1 MDKKYY
7 LLISDELIS
16 NNFISN
22 IYNNIDYIFI
32 FNKLISAK
40 NTPYLVALDT
50 VIDTFYASRLFSE
63 QFIKDLVLVSI
74 DTKIL
79 YAHKES
85 VLADADGLFIERS
98 FTQMITDKANDLCDR
113 IISAKN
119 NKIQDNL
126 EKAMPI
132 INIKEYTKHIINNNN
147 IEIIEYYNYI
157 NYYSVY
163 TEEVVYLSLYDSEYN
178 NYKFIEKYIDYII
191 TNFAYKENN
200 YISSNDFNKSSNI
213 QIDKI
218 NTNNPDNIKNINN
231 KLNTLS
237 NLNNNNNNNKINE
250 INDNDIIDNKLDTDI
265 NLNQVIISSKVN
277 NQSSL
282 YSKKGLI
289 TNILFHQKDI
299 LIKRTQIN
307 DNKELLISSNINNIK
322 EDNNIDLMFN
332 NLWKI
337 YPRKINKV
345 QALKT
350 FTKKIGKLKGEK
362 ALDKGRYIYKFLVN
376 SISLWKKENRKLEM
390 IPHFSSWLNANIE

>member
-7 LLISDELIS
+7 LFISDELIS

-157 NYYSVY
+157 NYYSVD

-218 NTNNPDNIKNINN
+218 NTNNPDNTKNIIN

-237 NLNNNNNNNKINE
+237 NLKNNKINE
-250 INDNDIIDNKLDTDI
+250 INDN
-265 NLNQVIISSKVN
+265 
-277 NQSSL
+277 
-282 YSKKGLI
+282 
-289 TNILFHQKDI
+289 
-299 LIKRTQIN
+299 
-307 DNKELLISSNINNIK
+307 KELLINSDISNAQ
-322 EDNNIDLMFN
+322 EDNTISLMFN

-345 QALKT
+345 QAQKT

-362 ALDKGRYIYKFLVN
+362 ALDKGRYIYKFLMN

-390 IPHFSSWLNANIE
+390 IPHFSSWLNANIEDSKYINKK

>member
-32 FNKLISAK
+32 FNKLIIAK
-40 NTPYLVALDT
+40 KTPYLIALDT
-50 VIDTFYASRLFSE
+50 VIDTFCASRLFSE
-63 QFIKDLVLVSI
+63 QLIKDLVLVSI

-98 FTQMITDKANDLCDR
+98 FTQMITDKENDLCDR
-113 IISAKN
+113 IISTKN

-157 NYYSVY
+157 NYYSVD

-178 NYKFIEKYIDYII
+178 NYKFIERYIDYII

-200 YISSNDFNKSSNI
+200 CISSNNFNKSSNI
-213 QIDKI
+213 QIDKL
-218 NTNNPDNIKNINN
+218 NTNNPDNIKNNIN

-237 NLNNNNNNNKINE
+237 NLNNNNNNINE
-250 INDNDIIDNKLDTDI
+250 INDNDIIDNKVDNNI
-265 NLNQVIISSKVN
+265 NLNQVIISSKLN

-282 YSKKGLI
+282 SSKKEKYNLLVV
-289 TNILFHQKDI
+289 NQKE
-299 LIKRTQIN
+299 N
-307 DNKELLISSNINNIK
+307 DSSNNNINNKK
-322 EDNNIDLMFN
+322 EDNTISLMFN

-345 QALKT
+345 QAQKT

-362 ALDKGRYIYKFLVN
+362 ALEKGRYIYKFLMN

>member
-16 NNFISN
+16 DNFMSN

-50 VIDTFYASRLFSE
+50 VIDTFCASRLFSE
-63 QFIKDLVLVSI
+63 QLIKDLVLVSI

-98 FTQMITDKANDLCDR
+98 FTQMITDKENDLCDR
-113 IISAKN
+113 IISTKN
-119 NKIQDNL
+119 NKTQDNL

-157 NYYSVY
+157 NYYSVD

-178 NYKFIEKYIDYII
+178 NYKFIERYIDYII
-191 TNFAYKENN
+191 TNFAYKENDC
-200 YISSNDFNKSSNI
+200 ISSNNFNKSSNI
-213 QIDKI
+213 QIDNI
-218 NTNNPDNIKNINN
+218 NTNNPDNIKNNIN

-237 NLNNNNNNNKINE
+237 NLNNNNNNINE
-250 INDNDIIDNKLDTDI
+250 INDNDIIDNKVDNNI
-265 NLNQVIISSKVN
+265 NLNQVIISSKLN

-282 YSKKGLI
+282 SSKKDKYNLLVV
-289 TNILFHQKDI
+289 NQKE
-299 LIKRTQIN
+299 N
-307 DNKELLISSNINNIK
+307 DSSNNNINNKK
-322 EDNNIDLMFN
+322 EDNTISLMFN

-345 QALKT
+345 QAQKT

-362 ALDKGRYIYKFLVN
+362 ALEKGRYIYKFLMN

>member
-16 NNFISN
+16 DNFISN

-50 VIDTFYASRLFSE
+50 VIDTFCASRLFSE
-63 QFIKDLVLVSI
+63 QLIKDLVLVSI

-98 FTQMITDKANDLCDR
+98 FTQMITDKENDLCDR
-113 IISAKN
+113 IISTKN

-126 EKAMPI
+126 ENAMPI

-157 NYYSVY
+157 NYYSVD

-200 YISSNDFNKSSNI
+200 CISSNNFNKSSNI
-213 QIDKI
+213 QIDKL
-218 NTNNPDNIKNINN
+218 NTNNPDNIKNNIN

-237 NLNNNNNNNKINE
+237 NLNNNNNNNINE
-250 INDNDIIDNKLDTDI
+250 INDNDIIDNKVDNDI
-265 NLNQVIISSKVN
+265 NLNQVIISSKLN

-282 YSKKGLI
+282 SSKKDKYNLLVV
-289 TNILFHQKDI
+289 NQKE
-299 LIKRTQIN
+299 N
-307 DNKELLISSNINNIK
+307 DSSNNNINNSIDK
-322 EDNNIDLMFN
+322 TLVNNISNIDEIKNMFDK
-332 NLWKI
+332 LWKI

-345 QALKT
+345 QAQKT

-362 ALDKGRYIYKFLVN
+362 ALEKGRYIYKFLAN
-376 SISLWKKENRKLEM
+376 SIALWKNENRKIEM

>member
-16 NNFISN
+16 DNFISN

-50 VIDTFYASRLFSE
+50 VIDTFCASRLFSE
-63 QFIKDLVLVSI
+63 QLIKDLVLVSI

-98 FTQMITDKANDLCDR
+98 FTQMITDKENDLCDR
-113 IISAKN
+113 IISTKN

-126 EKAMPI
+126 ENAMPI

-157 NYYSVY
+157 NYYSVD

-178 NYKFIEKYIDYII
+178 NYKFIERYIDYII
-191 TNFAYKENN
+191 TNFAYKGNDC
-200 YISSNDFNKSSNI
+200 ISSNNFNKSSNI
-213 QIDKI
+213 QIDKL
-218 NTNNPDNIKNINN
+218 NTNNPDNIKNNIN

-237 NLNNNNNNNKINE
+237 NLNNNNNNNINE
-250 INDNDIIDNKLDTDI
+250 INDNDIIDNKVDNDI
-265 NLNQVIISSKVN
+265 NLNQVIISSKLN

-282 YSKKGLI
+282 SSKKDKYNLLVV
-289 TNILFHQKDI
+289 NQKE
-299 LIKRTQIN
+299 N
-307 DNKELLISSNINNIK
+307 DSSNNNINNSIDK
-322 EDNNIDLMFN
+322 TLVNNISNIDEIKNMFDK
-332 NLWKI
+332 LWKI

-345 QALKT
+345 QAQKT

-362 ALDKGRYIYKFLVN
+362 ALEKGRYIYKFLAN
-376 SISLWKKENRKLEM
+376 SIALWKNENRKIEM

>member
-1 MDKKYY
+1 MDNKYY

-50 VIDTFYASRLFSE
+50 VIDTFCASRLFSE
-63 QFIKDLVLVSI
+63 QLIKDLVLVSI

-98 FTQMITDKANDLCDR
+98 FTQMITDKENDLCDR
-113 IISAKN
+113 IISTKN
-119 NKIQDNL
+119 NKAQDNL

-157 NYYSVY
+157 NYYSVD

-178 NYKFIEKYIDYII
+178 NYKFIERYIDYII

-200 YISSNDFNKSSNI
+200 CISSNNFNKSSNI
-213 QIDKI
+213 QIDKL
-218 NTNNPDNIKNINN
+218 NTNNPDNIKNNIN
-231 KLNTLS
+231 KLNALS
-237 NLNNNNNNNKINE
+237 NLNNNNNINE
-250 INDNDIIDNKLDTDI
+250 INDNDIIDNKVDNNI
-265 NLNQVIISSKVN
+265 NLNQVIISSKLN

-282 YSKKGLI
+282 SSKKDKYNLLVV
-289 TNILFHQKDI
+289 NQKE
-299 LIKRTQIN
+299 N
-307 DNKELLISSNINNIK
+307 DSSNNNINNSIDK
-322 EDNNIDLMFN
+322 TLVNNISNIDEIKNMFDK
-332 NLWKI
+332 LWKI

-345 QALKT
+345 QAQKT

-362 ALDKGRYIYKFLVN
+362 ALEKGRYIYKFLVN

>member
-16 NNFISN
+16 DNFMSN

-50 VIDTFYASRLFSE
+50 VIDTFCASRLFSE
-63 QFIKDLVLVSI
+63 QLIKDLVLVSI

-98 FTQMITDKANDLCDR
+98 FTQMITDKENDLCDR
-113 IISAKN
+113 IISTKN
-119 NKIQDNL
+119 NKTQDNL

-157 NYYSVY
+157 NYYFVD

-191 TNFAYKENN
+191 TNFAYKENDC
-200 YISSNDFNKSSNI
+200 ISSNNFNKSSNI
-213 QIDKI
+213 QIDKL
-218 NTNNPDNIKNINN
+218 NTNNPDNIKNNIN

-237 NLNNNNNNNKINE
+237 NLNNNNNNINE
-250 INDNDIIDNKLDTDI
+250 INDNDIIDNKVDNNI
-265 NLNQVIISSKVN
+265 NLNQVIISSKLN

-282 YSKKGLI
+282 SSKKDKYNLLVV
-289 TNILFHQKDI
+289 NQKE
-299 LIKRTQIN
+299 N
-307 DNKELLISSNINNIK
+307 DSSNNNINNKK
-322 EDNNIDLMFN
+322 EDNTISLMFN

-345 QALKT
+345 QAQKT

-362 ALDKGRYIYKFLVN
+362 ALDKGRYIYKFLMN

>member
-16 NNFISN
+16 DNFISN

-50 VIDTFYASRLFSE
+50 VIDTFCASRLFSE
-63 QFIKDLVLVSI
+63 QLIKDLVLVSI

-98 FTQMITDKANDLCDR
+98 FTQMITDKENDLCDR
-113 IISAKN
+113 IISTKN
-119 NKIQDNL
+119 NKAQDNL

-157 NYYSVY
+157 NYYSVD

-178 NYKFIEKYIDYII
+178 NYKFIERYIDYII
-191 TNFAYKENN
+191 TNFAYKENDC
-200 YISSNDFNKSSNI
+200 ISSNI
-213 QIDKI
+213 QIDKT
-218 NTNNPDNIKNINN
+218 NTNNPDNIKNNIN

-237 NLNNNNNNNKINE
+237 NLNNNNNNINE
-250 INDNDIIDNKLDTDI
+250 INDNDIIDNKVDNDI
-265 NLNQVIISSKVN
+265 NLNQVIISSKLN

-282 YSKKGLI
+282 SSKKDKYNLLVV
-289 TNILFHQKDI
+289 NQKE
-299 LIKRTQIN
+299 N
-307 DNKELLISSNINNIK
+307 DSSNNNINNSIDK
-322 EDNNIDLMFN
+322 TLVNNISNIDEIKNMFDK
-332 NLWKI
+332 LWKI

-345 QALKT
+345 QAQKT

-362 ALDKGRYIYKFLVN
+362 ALEKGRYIYKFLMN

>member
-16 NNFISN
+16 DNFISN

-50 VIDTFYASRLFSE
+50 VIDTFCASRLFSE
-63 QFIKDLVLVSI
+63 QLIKDLVLVSI

-98 FTQMITDKANDLCDR
+98 FTQMITDKENDLCDR
-113 IISAKN
+113 IISTKN

-157 NYYSVY
+157 NYYSVD

-178 NYKFIEKYIDYII
+178 NYKFIERYIDYII

-200 YISSNDFNKSSNI
+200 CISSNNFNKSSNI
-213 QIDKI
+213 QIDKT
-218 NTNNPDNIKNINN
+218 NTNNPDNIKNNIN

-237 NLNNNNNNNKINE
+237 NLNNNNNINE
-250 INDNDIIDNKLDTDI
+250 INDNDIIDNKVDNDI

-282 YSKKGLI
+282 SSKKGLI
-289 TNILFHQKDI
+289 TNKLINQKDI
-299 LIKRTQIN
+299 LVKRTQIN
-307 DNKELLISSNINNIK
+307 DNKELLISSDNNNIK
-322 EDNNIDLMFN
+322 EDNTISLMFN

-345 QALKT
+345 QAQKT

-362 ALDKGRYIYKFLVN
+362 ALDKGRYIYKFLMN

>member
-16 NNFISN
+16 DNFISN

-50 VIDTFYASRLFSE
+50 VIDTFCASRLFSE
-63 QFIKDLVLVSI
+63 QLIKDLVLVSI

-113 IISAKN
+113 IISTKN
-119 NKIQDNL
+119 NKTQDNL
-126 EKAMPI
+126 ENAMPI

-157 NYYSVY
+157 NYYSVD

-191 TNFAYKENN
+191 TNFAYKGNDCV
-200 YISSNDFNKSSNI
+200 SSNNFNKSSNI
-213 QIDKI
+213 QIDKT
-218 NTNNPDNIKNINN
+218 NTNNPDNIKNNIN

-237 NLNNNNNNNKINE
+237 NLNNNNNNNINE
-250 INDNDIIDNKLDTDI
+250 INDNDIIDNKVDNDI
-265 NLNQVIISSKVN
+265 NLNQVIISSKLN

-282 YSKKGLI
+282 SSKKDKYNLLVV
-289 TNILFHQKDI
+289 NQKE
-299 LIKRTQIN
+299 N
-307 DNKELLISSNINNIK
+307 DSSNNNINNSIDK
-322 EDNNIDLMFN
+322 TLVNNISNIDEIKNMFDK
-332 NLWKI
+332 LWKI

-345 QALKT
+345 QAQKT

-362 ALDKGRYIYKFLVN
+362 ALEKGRYIYKFLAN
-376 SISLWKKENRKLEM
+376 SIALWKNEKRKIEM

>member
-1 MDKKYY
+1 MDNKYY

-50 VIDTFYASRLFSE
+50 VIDTFCASRLFSE
-63 QFIKDLVLVSI
+63 QLIKDLVLVSI

-98 FTQMITDKANDLCDR
+98 FTQMITDKENDLCDR
-113 IISAKN
+113 IISTKN
-119 NKIQDNL
+119 NKTQDNL

-157 NYYSVY
+157 NYYSVD

-178 NYKFIEKYIDYII
+178 NYKFIERYIDYII

-200 YISSNDFNKSSNI
+200 CISSNNFNKSSNI
-213 QIDKI
+213 QIDKL
-218 NTNNPDNIKNINN
+218 NTNNPDNIKNNIN

-237 NLNNNNNNNKINE
+237 NLNNNNNNINE
-250 INDNDIIDNKLDTDI
+250 INDNDIIDNKVDNNI
-265 NLNQVIISSKVN
+265 NLNQVIISSKLN

-282 YSKKGLI
+282 SSKKDKYNLLVV
-289 TNILFHQKDI
+289 NQKE
-299 LIKRTQIN
+299 N
-307 DNKELLISSNINNIK
+307 DSSNNNINNKK
-322 EDNNIDLMFN
+322 EDNTISLMFN

-345 QALKT
+345 QAQKT
-350 FTKKIGKLKGEK
+350 FAKKIGKLKGEK
-362 ALDKGRYIYKFLVN
+362 ALEKGRYIYKFLAN
-376 SISLWKKENRKLEM
+376 SIALWKNENRKIEM